1 MKKNKDLSKGFSLI
15 ELLVGISIII
25 TATTVVL
32 AIIVSSFRISSKN
45 TSNEVVRQS
54 GNNAM
59 SQLSR
64 RIQFADSFVG
74 VSNNSAFSGAIT
86 ICEVSPRSIDGIEAP
101 LTPYKYVRVTYNEV
115 STTFACEDNEL
126 KLNNVSMTNS
136 PNISAPSSSCYFTC
150 TQDSTAVAPVIGV
163 NYDLQRG
170 DGTGVSEKNAK
181 MNFSTKIKMRNQ

>member
-1 MKKNKDLSKGFSLI
+1 MKKYEKLSKGFSLI

-25 TATTVVL
+25 TATTIVL

-45 TSNEVVRQS
+45 TSNEVVRQN

-59 SQLSR
+59 SQISR
-64 RIQFADSFVG
+64 RIQFADSFVA
-74 VSNNSAFSGAIT
+74 VSNDSAFDSAQT
-86 ICEVSPRSIDGIEAP
+86 ICEEPPASVDGVEAP
-101 LTPYKYVRVTYNEV
+101 LTQYKYVRVIYNEV
-115 STTFACEDNEL
+115 STTFACEENEL
-126 KLNNVSMTNS
+126 RMNNESMTDS
-136 PNISAPSSSCYFTC
+136 PNVSAPSSSCYFTC

-170 DGTGVSEKNAK
+170 DGSGVSEKNAK